1 MENKGR
7 YIVLLKNELFRI
19 NYIEKG
25 YTRDLSLIDE
35 KYGFDD
41 YDKANEFIKE
51 NKKELNDVITNIKVE
66 EQNRLRKM
74 LEDEQRERENAS
86 ASKKTK
92 KEKKNKEKNETND
105 RRTKTRRGAWF
116 LAGIAAIPTAYL
128 LYRGVDSIV
137 DDIKE
142 KKSVV
147 SVSDNEFNYIKAE
160 IVKFLKEKNI
170 LANNISNRTISTYQ
184 IELLTVEFVQDME
197 RKSNECYEKGLYN
210 RVIEIG
216 EFLNLSK
223 EDQIKF
229 VTSYLTEKL
238 GFIIKEVKY
247 EYDYS
252 NNAAVVKGE
261 DYVELTTDAFE
272 TLVSLKVKELND
284 KGVNIASEDIIKYA
298 MLVNLDKLAQDNVGL
313 INTIVGEQQ
322 ADEIQEDSYK
332 FTGAVVMYNYN
343 IWYTEGS
350 TKNFIR
356 ISDMIFDEEA
366 RLKVLEIENR
376 IDEIALASKTD
387 VKKMNELITKLLRDL
402 LDPECELS
410 YLESGVGFAL
420 QIMLEPIRG
429 LWGMDL
435 YGNIVLD
442 ETNAELIKYFVP
454 YAGDEEKYT
463 DNNMLNGYIQDIHNL
478 LTDCPKHTKT
488 K

>member
-35 KYGFDD
+35 KYGFDEF
-41 YDKANEFIKE
+41 DKADEFIKN

-74 LEDEQRERENAS
+74 LEDEQRAKEEA
-86 ASKKTK
+86 ASKKDK
-92 KEKKNKEKNETND
+92 KEKKNKEKKETKD

-116 LAGIAAIPTAYL
+116 LAGVAAIPTAYL

-142 KKSVV
+142 KKGVV

-170 LANNISNRTISTYQ
+170 LSNNISNRTISTYQ

-197 RKSNECYEKGLYN
+197 RLSDECYEKGLYN

-223 EDQIKF
+223 EEQIKF

-238 GFIIKEVKY
+238 GFTIKEVKY

-252 NNAAVVKGE
+252 NSAAVVKGE
-261 DYVELTTDAFE
+261 DYVELTTDSFE
-272 TLVSLKVKELND
+272 TLVSLKVKELQE
-284 KGVNIASEDIIKYA
+284 KGINIASEDVIKYA
-298 MLVNLDKLAQDNVGL
+298 MLVNIDKLSQDNVEL

-478 LTDCPKHTKT
+478 LTDCPSHTRT